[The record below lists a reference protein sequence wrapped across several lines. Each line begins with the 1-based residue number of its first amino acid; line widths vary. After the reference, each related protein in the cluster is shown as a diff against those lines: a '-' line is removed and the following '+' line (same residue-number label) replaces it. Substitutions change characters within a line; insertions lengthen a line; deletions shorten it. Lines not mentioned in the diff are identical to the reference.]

1 MGGSPTICL
10 DGFKKGF
17 SMHFLI
23 RQIEKLN
30 KWVFHT
36 RWRRRMAA
44 LEKAGLKIGKNV
56 VVEAT
61 VYIDQASPFLIEI
74 GNNCVLAHGV
84 RVLTH
89 DATPYKF
96 LGGYT
101 RLGRV
106 HIKDNVFIAE
116 NVTILPGVTIG
127 PNVLIAA
134 GALINKDIGPN
145 SCVAG
150 VPGRFYSKF
159 DEMLDRHRQGIK
171 ERPIFDHLKLYHG
184 DNRSE
189 IERCRASVQ
198 DGDAYVKGFRGI
210 YPYIWNYTPE
220 NETE

>member
-1 MGGSPTICL
+1 
-10 DGFKKGF
+10 
-17 SMHFLI
+17 
-23 RQIEKLN
+23 
-30 KWVFHT
+30 
-36 RWRRRMAA
+36 
-44 LEKAGLKIGKNV
+44 
-56 VVEAT
+56 
-61 VYIDQASPFLIEI
+61 
-74 GNNCVLAHGV
+74 
-84 RVLTH
+84 
-89 DATPYKF
+89 
-96 LGGYT
+96 
-101 RLGRV
+101 
-106 HIKDNVFIAE
+106 
-116 NVTILPGVTIG
+116 VTILPGVTIG

-159 DEMLDRHRQGIK
+159 DDMLDRHRQGIK

-184 DNRSE
+184 GNRSE